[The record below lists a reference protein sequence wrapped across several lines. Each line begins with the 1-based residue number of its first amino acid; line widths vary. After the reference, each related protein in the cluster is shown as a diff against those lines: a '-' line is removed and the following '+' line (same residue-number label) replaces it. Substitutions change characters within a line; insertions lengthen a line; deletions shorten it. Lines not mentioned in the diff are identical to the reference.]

1 MRSDYAMYAVAVILF
16 ILTGIVLAYQ
26 SQMKELWTVATF
38 VLGLLFLALGYTQRP
53 KVMTASIETLEIPNV
68 PSTITEERIE
78 TAEEVA
84 PPGVGLTSIRGIGE
98 KRKEQLES
106 VGIHNVKELSVAS
119 AEDLATKLDVSP
131 KRTKTWIKDAK
142 KLANE

>member
-1 MRSDYAMYAVAVILF
+1 MRSDYLLYALAVILF

-53 KVMTASIETLEIPNV
+53 KIMTTSTETLEIQSV
-68 PSTITEERIE
+68 PSTTIEGEIE

-84 PPGVGLTSIRGIGE
+84 PPGVELTAVRGIGE

-106 VGIHNVKELSVAS
+106 IGIHSVEELSGAS

-131 KRTKTWIKDAK
+131 KRTKTWIEDAK
-142 KLANE
+142 KLAKE